1 MKNTLTFIA
10 LLFTPF
16 LMAQQELDKK
26 NFKTIGGP
34 GDDII
39 HQSIQALNGN
49 VYAVGETS
57 SNTKGGADGYLII
70 LNPFSQEK
78 PIEKRFGGSAD
89 DVFQSIAALPNGN
102 FVLAGKTSSKGNGK
116 SDGWV
121 MYINDKGNPISEK
134 VYGGADN
141 DGFNV
146 VATSDNGDVFLAGY
160 VEQKGIDL
168 WLIKEVEGKLV
179 SDKKFSIGSIKN
191 IKSGVA
197 DTEGGLVLVG
207 DTKKSETTNK
217 DDIWVMKI
225 DKTANKIVFNKPQGD
240 EKTYEEA
247 SQIIKTS
254 DGGYAVVGT
263 TNKASGKK
271 MNMWLLKLDVAGNR
285 QWDENYG
292 DSDFEWGISVTQTI
306 TDHFILMGSAI
317 VKDAR
322 AKQIYTVAT
331 DERGRESQHYYDG
344 GKQDDEGRSIINL
357 YDGSFGIFCYE
368 ISLLKGN
375 GGKDVS
381 FFVSKIN
388 EPYVDPITPAESTF
402 RFQNWKDALETQQE
416 TALSFDLVNTSSALI
431 KNIQV
436 RFIPPV
442 SEIVVPPISY
452 LGFMKRNETRHIVIP
467 ISTKAGL
474 IEGEYRMK
482 IQLMVDNKVFSESSR
497 DIKIKK
503 GKGKFVEIN
512 RVPLAASDTELKF
525 VIENP
530 NASPTKELKILFT
543 VPNELTPLN
552 KTDFEHIPSIPAGKS
567 KEMTLRLKNNTQ
579 GKILKEQITAELYE
593 NGTLLRDKVVFDI
606 RHAGQGSNN
615 LPTTRITWH
624 NPDEYTSNI
633 QNIETDKS
641 KYIIQLNVDAL
652 EQLAHSD
659 FKVYIDNVLSEGKMD
674 LADLPKAPGQVK
686 TYLYRYSREIEF
698 TEAKKYQIRVEL
710 AKGNTSATS
719 RTIIVKY
726 DPERP
731 NLHILSI
738 GTTNSDL
745 KYPSKDA
752 KDFATTLKTQA
763 KGLFKEIHTTTL
775 ADSSLTTF
783 MGIRRAFRKLKDNYK
798 NENAENRIF
807 SKDYLVV
814 FVSSHGKTSE
824 DKSFKLLP
832 SDYNT
837 IDGDDIAIDY
847 QEIVMKNL
855 ADINCHKL
863 VFIDACHSGAAG
875 SKAEV
880 NSEALAKLVSAA
892 TGMTTIT
899 SCRSNEQSYEDPE
912 WQNGAFTEAL
922 VEALTNVKCT
932 EGGQS
937 FSSDTNNDHIITIGE
952 IYNFIKRRVPSLI
965 KTQKT
970 PRTTE
975 QNPVLSDS
983 KLDLD
988 VPIVSY

>member
-26 NFKTIGGP
+26 NFKTIGGSS
-34 GDDII
+34 DEII
-39 HQSIQALNGN
+39 HQSLQALNGN
-49 VYAVGETS
+49 VYAVGETYS
-57 SNTKGGADGYLII
+57 DTKGGADGYLII

-78 PIEKRFGGSAD
+78 PVEKRFGGSED

-102 FVLAGKTSSKGNGK
+102 FVLAGRTSSKGNGK
-116 SDGWV
+116 SDAWV
-121 MYINDKGNPISEK
+121 IYINDKGNPLSEK
-134 VYGGADN
+134 VYGGAGI

-146 VATSDNGDVFLAGY
+146 VTTSDDGTVFFAGY
-160 VEQKGIDL
+160 YDQKGADL
-168 WLIKEVEGKLV
+168 WLIKEVNGEKV
-179 SDKKFSIGSIKN
+179 TDKKFNIGSIKN

-197 DTEGGLVLVG
+197 DTEGGIVLVG
-207 DTKKSETTNK
+207 DTKKSEMTNK
-217 DDIWVMKI
+217 EDIWIIKI
-225 DKTANKIVFNKPQGD
+225 DKTGEKVIFNKPQGD

-271 MNMWLLKLDVAGNR
+271 MNIWLLKLDVAGNR

-306 TDHFILMGSAI
+306 TDHFVLIGSAI

-331 DERGRESQHYYDG
+331 DERGRLSQHYYDG
-344 GKQDDEGRSIINL
+344 GKQDDEGLSIINL
-357 YDGSFGIFCYE
+357 YDGTFGIFCYE

-375 GGKDVS
+375 GGKDAT

-388 EPYVDPITPAESTF
+388 EPYVDPITPVESTF
-402 RFQNWKDALETQQE
+402 KFLNWKDVLETQQE
-416 TALSFDLVNTSSALI
+416 GFLSVDLVNTSPALI
-431 KNIQV
+431 KNVQI

-442 SEIVVPPISY
+442 SEIIVPPISY
-452 LGFMKRNETRHIVIP
+452 LGFMKRNETRRIIIP

-482 IQLMVDNKVFSESSR
+482 IQLMVDNKVFSESTR
-497 DIKIKK
+497 DIKVKK
-503 GKGKFVEIN
+503 GKGKFVEFN
-512 RVPLAASDTELKF
+512 RVPLVATDTALKF

-530 NASPTKELKILFT
+530 TNSVSKELKIVFT
-543 VPNELTPLN
+543 IPNELAALN
-552 KTDFEHIPSIPAGKS
+552 ISDFEHIQPIPAGKS
-567 KEMTLRLKNNTQ
+567 REMTLRLKNNTQ
-579 GKILKEQITAELYE
+579 GKILKEQIAAELIE
-593 NGTLLRDKVVFDI
+593 GETVLRDKAVFEI
-606 RHAGQGSNN
+606 RHSGREPPIS
-615 LPTTRITWH
+615 TRITWH
-624 NPDEYTSNI
+624 NPDEYTTNL
-633 QNIETDKS
+633 QNIETDKP
-641 KYIIQLNVDAL
+641 KYVIQLNVDAL
-652 EQLAHSD
+652 EQLARTD
-659 FKVYIDNVLSEGKMD
+659 FKVFIDNVLSEGKMD
-674 LADLPKAPGQVK
+674 LADLPKAPGQIK
-686 TYLYRYSREIEF
+686 TYRYRYSREIEF

-710 AKGNTSATS
+710 AKGNTSVTS
-719 RTIIVKY
+719 STIIVKY

-745 KYPSKDA
+745 KYPAKDA
-752 KDFATTLKTQA
+752 KDFAMTLKTQA
-763 KGLFKEIHTTTL
+763 KDLFKEIYTTTL
-775 ADSSLTTF
+775 ADSSATTF
-783 MGIRRAFRKLKDNYK
+783 MGIRRAFRKLKDSYK
-798 NENAENRIF
+798 SENAENRIF
-807 SKDYLVV
+807 SKDYLIV

-837 IDGDDIAIDY
+837 TDGDDIAIDY
-847 QEIVMKNL
+847 QDIIMKNL

-875 SKAEV
+875 SKSDV
-880 NSEALAKLVSAA
+880 NSEALAKLINAA
-892 TGMTTIT
+892 TGLTTIT

-922 VEALTNVKCT
+922 VEALTNAKCT
-932 EGGQS
+932 EGAES
-937 FSSDTNNDHIITIGE
+937 YSSDANNDHTITIGE
-952 IYNFIKRRVPSLI
+952 IYNFIKRRVPNLI
-965 KTQKT
+965 RTQKT

-975 QNPVLSDS
+975 QNPVLSDN